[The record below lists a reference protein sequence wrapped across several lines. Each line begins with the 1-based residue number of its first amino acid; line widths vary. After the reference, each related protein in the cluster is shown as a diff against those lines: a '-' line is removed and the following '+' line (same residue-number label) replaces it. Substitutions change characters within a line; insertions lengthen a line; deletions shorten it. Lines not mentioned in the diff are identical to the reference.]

1 LELLRNHA
9 RAFEVTSGIVV
20 FVVGLLVATSTF
32 GRLAGLIPW
41 PF

>member
-1 LELLRNHA
+1 
-9 RAFEVTSGIVV
+9 VTSGIVV